1 MKKNL
6 LTLSLLAIISFFLVS
21 CCTVPPAQNAAPT
34 FAPYKFNA
42 DNYAPKVDNFVIIMD
57 NSTSMTENYG
67 DKIKLDISKDL
78 LSAVNESLPE
88 LNYKAQL
95 ITFGPKNRV
104 YNDFGPATYSTAGLG
119 GAIAAVKNP
128 SGGSNVPLAN
138 ALQAAG
144 ESLKSSQGTIAVIV
158 LADGDLMNKVPVNAA
173 AALKKQYGDRLCI
186 YTILLGDS
194 PAGKKVLAQIASAGA
209 CGSATNVD
217 DLAASGKVAAFV
229 EGIFLT
235 KKSAPAPK
243 PVAAAAQADSDGDG
257 VPDSIDQCPNT
268 PYGATVD
275 ARGCWTYDATVLFGF
290 DSTEI
295 DPQAFNMLDEA
306 VVVMGKNSDLKVEIN
321 GHTDSTGSA
330 EYNLGLSERRANTV
344 MKYFVDKGID
354 ASRLTAKGF
363 GLTQP
368 VADNGTKE
376 GRAKNRRVEL
386 KPVK

>member
-6 LTLSLLAIISFFLVS
+6 LTVSLLAIISIFLVACAGQPVQKS
-21 CCTVPPAQNAAPT
+21 APS
-34 FAPYKFNA
+34 FAPYKFSA
-42 DNYAPKVDNFVIIMD
+42 DNYAPKVNNFVIIMD
-57 NSTSMTENYG
+57 NSTSMSENYG
-67 DKIKLDISKDL
+67 EKAKLEISKSL

-88 LNYKAQL
+88 LGYNAQL
-95 ITFGPKNRV
+95 ITFGPKNKV
-104 YNDFGPATYSTAGLG
+104 YTDFGPAPYSTAGLG

-128 SGGSNVPLAN
+128 VGGSNVPLAN

-158 LADGDLMNKVPVNAA
+158 ISDGDLMNKVPVNAA
-173 AALKKQYGDRLCI
+173 AALKKQYGNRLCI
-186 YTILLGDS
+186 YTILLDDS
-194 PAGKKVLAQIASAGA
+194 PAGKKVMAQIAGAGT
-209 CGSATNVD
+209 CGVATTAN
-217 DLAASGKVAAFV
+217 DLAASGKLAAFV

-235 KKSAPAPK
+235 KKPAPAPK
-243 PVAAAAQADSDGDG
+243 PVAAAAPADSDGDG

-268 PYGATVD
+268 PKGATVD

-295 DPQAFNMLDEA
+295 DPGAFNMLDEA
-306 VVVMGKNSDLKVEIN
+306 VVVMGKNSNLKVEID
-321 GHTDSTGSA
+321 GHTDNTGPA
-330 EYNLGLSERRANTV
+330 EYNLGLSERRANAV

>member
-6 LTLSLLAIISFFLVS
+6 LTLSILAIISIFLVS
-21 CCTVPPAQNAAPT
+21 CAGQPVQKAAPA
-34 FAPYKFNA
+34 FAPYKFSAN
-42 DNYAPKVDNFVIIMD
+42 NYAPKVDNFVVIMD
-57 NSTSMTENYG
+57 NSTSMTDNYG
-67 DKIKLDISKDL
+67 DKPKLDISKSL

-88 LNYKAQL
+88 LGYKAQL
-95 ITFGPKNRV
+95 ITFGPRNGV
-104 YNDFGPATYSTAGLG
+104 YTDFGPAQYSTTGFG
-119 GAIAAVKNP
+119 GSVDAVKNP
-128 SGGSNVPLAN
+128 TGGSNVPLAN

-144 ESLKSSQGTIAVIV
+144 KSLKSSQGTIAVIV
-158 LADGDLMNKVPVNAA
+158 VSDGDLMNKVPVNAA

-194 PAGKKVLAQIASAGA
+194 PAGKKIMDGIAGA
-209 CGSATNVD
+209 GGCGFATTAN
-217 DLAASGKVAAFV
+217 DLAASGKLAAFV

-235 KKSAPAPK
+235 NKPAPAPK
-243 PVAAAAQADSDGDG
+243 PVAAAAPADSDRDG

-290 DSTEI
+290 DSTDL
-295 DPQAFNMLDEA
+295 DPQIFNMLDEA
-306 VVVMGKNSDLKVEIN
+306 VVVLGKNPGFKVEID

-330 EYNLGLSERRANTV
+330 DYNLGLSKRRANAV
-344 MKYFVDKGID
+344 MKYFVDKGVD
-354 ASRLTAKGF
+354 ADRLTANGF

-368 VADNGTKE
+368 VADNATKE